1 MYDTTEEKIRDLNGH
16 QPSVDDQVRAVPW
29 FNRHKYTVPDG
40 RKARTSTVK
49 EGIKDRVDHKVR
61 DILDNLE
68 DIDILDMTEPPGT
81 DKYIRHHRTGRNF
94 FPRFDRDD
102 FLAMEELLKEER
114 SHLLEDIREQAR
126 DKSEPEVPLPD
137 GGEKPIGNVIVEAIE
152 DQIIDIEQWL
162 IGPEDLIDR
171 ITRFDRGVDAVEN
184 SDQAEKGREYEG
196 MGWRNVSLK
205 WALSEEDTRRMRNHS
220 LP

>member
-40 RKARTSTVK
+40 RRARTSTVK
-49 EGIKDRVDHKVR
+49 EGIEDRVDHEVR

-68 DIDILDMTEPPGT
+68 DIGVLEMTEPPGT
-81 DKYIRHHRTGRNF
+81 DKYIRHHRTERNF

-102 FLAMEELLKEER
+102 FLPMEELLKEER
-114 SHLLEDIREQAR
+114 SRLLEDIRAQAR
-126 DKSEPEVPLPD
+126 NKSEEVPLPD
-137 GGEKPIGNVIVEAIE
+137 GGEKPIGNVIVEAIDDE
-152 DQIIDIEQWL
+152 IIDIEQWL
-162 IGPEDLIDR
+162 IAPEDLIDR
-171 ITRFDRGVDAVEN
+171 ITRFDRAVNAVEN
-184 SDQAEKGREYEG
+184 SDQAEKGRDYEA

>member
-1 MYDTTEEKIRDLNGH
+1 MYDTTEEKVRDLNGH
-16 QPSVDDQVRAVPW
+16 QPSVDDQFRAVPW

-49 EGIKDRVDHKVR
+49 EGIEDRVDHEVR

-102 FLAMEELLKEER
+102 FLAMEELLKEEC

-126 DKSEPEVPLPD
+126 DKSEPEVPVAD
-137 GGEKPIGNVIVEAIE
+137 GGKKPIGNVIVEAIE
-152 DQIIDIEQWL
+152 DEIIDIEQWL

-171 ITRFDRGVDAVEN
+171 ITRFDRVVDAVEN
-184 SDQAEKGREYEG
+184 SDQAEKGQEYEG

-205 WALSEEDTRRMRNHS
+205 WALSDEDTRRMRNHS